1 MDVSNLENIVRS
13 YGIAIDRHTLQ
24 TALDDTEHGTAFTE
38 WARLHLGPE
47 NLLSRDELALYT
59 ALDRS
64 GQIDKLVESQDLA
77 AVQAVS
83 EREIQTAIEEL
94 NRSTAAI
101 VKQTE
106 TLKQQDALSKLVKT
120 NSRVEEARSDL
131 VFQRNQKHD
140 AERKKVMTTVS
151 CVAAVPEGTLLTRDS
166 KVEELSQSLEY
177 KASDLEQ
184 QTKVSGNGLQQTLDS
199 LLHSDDKLLSSLRKL
214 GLELETEDPED
225 RENVEKLREICMRLI
240 KYTVETVRAKLDRL
254 YLEAFSSAH
263 QNGVTSH
270 PSDDVKTSQEELE
283 SLYAE
288 ILPVAQ
294 MSVEQQHLEPALKS
308 LSSKNGQSLRRS
320 AAAVIYIDEC
330 LDYLL
335 DHMDRLSARI
345 EAYQSHQT
353 ATSSLLTTAR
363 AELSTPVATPKK
375 KTPTQDLVSP
385 VRRRNNTNP
394 GRSPTRDGTNRRRR
408 SSAYDEP
415 PLEALLRSLTIAFPE
430 DVTDGVGQSAVLAAT
445 LAERQTKARD
455 VARNAQETLEGTA
468 ATQLADSKLAIQ
480 LLRDSLLAESPFG
493 DVRLVDE
500 GIEASIAVL
509 GQEVEKVKERVE
521 KVDAGKARLRSERKR
536 EILER
541 WGR

>member
-1 MDVSNLENIVRS
+1 M
-13 YGIAIDRHTLQ
+13 DRHSLQ
-24 TALDDTEHGTAFTE
+24 VALDDPEHGTAFTE
-38 WARLHLGPE
+38 WARLHLGPD
-47 NLLSRDELALYT
+47 NLLSRDELALYS

-64 GQIDKLVESQDLA
+64 GQIDKLVESHDLA
-77 AVQAVS
+77 AVQAVG

-106 TLKQQDALSKLVKT
+106 SLKQQQDALSKLVKT
-120 NSRVEEARSDL
+120 HTRVEEARSDL

-140 AERKKVMTTVS
+140 AERRKMMTT
-151 CVAAVPEGTLLTRDS
+151 
-166 KVEELSQSLEY
+166 VEELSQSLEY

-184 QTKVSGNGLQQTLDS
+184 QSKVSGNGLHQTLDS
-199 LLHSDDKLLSSLRKL
+199 LLHSDDKLLLSLRKL

-240 KYTVETVRAKLDRL
+240 KYTVETVRTKLDRL
-254 YLEAFSSAH
+254 YLEALSSAH

-308 LSSKNGQSLRRS
+308 LSSKNGQSLSRS

-335 DHMDRLSARI
+335 DHMERLSARI

-353 ATSSLLTTAR
+353 ATASFLTTAR
-363 AELSTPVATPKK
+363 SELSAPAVTPKK
-375 KTPTQDLVSP
+375 KTPTQEFVSP
-385 VRRRNNTNP
+385 VRRRNTNP
-394 GRSPTRDGTNRRRR
+394 SGSPTRNANRRRR
-408 SSAYDEP
+408 SSGFDEP
-415 PLEALLRSLTIAFPE
+415 PLEALLRSLAIAFPE
-430 DVTDGVGQSAVLAAT
+430 DVTDGAGQAAILSAT
-445 LAERQTKARD
+445 LAERQAKARD
-455 VARNAQETLEGTA
+455 VARDAQRTLEGTA

-509 GQEVEKVKERVE
+509 GQEVEKVKERIE
-521 KVDAGKARLRSERKR
+521 RVDAGKARLRSERRR

>member
-1 MDVSNLENIVRS
+1 MDVSNLENIIRG

-24 TALDDTEHGTAFTE
+24 AALEDPEHGTAFTE

-47 NLLSRDELALYT
+47 NLLSRDELAL
-59 ALDRS
+59 S
-64 GQIDKLVESQDLA
+64 GQVDKLVESQDLA

-106 TLKQQDALSKLVKT
+106 TLKQQQDALSKLVKT
-120 NSRVEEARSDL
+120 HSRVEEARSDL

-140 AERKKVMTTVS
+140 TESRKMMTT
-151 CVAAVPEGTLLTRDS
+151 
-166 KVEELSQSLEY
+166 VEELSQSLEY

-184 QTKVSGNGLQQTLDS
+184 QSKVSGNGLQQTLDS
-199 LLHSDDKLLSSLRKL
+199 LLHSDDKLLLSLRKL

-254 YLEAFSSAH
+254 YLEALSSAH

-288 ILPVAQ
+288 ILSVAQ

-308 LSSKNGQSLRRS
+308 LSNKNGQSLRRS

-335 DHMDRLSARI
+335 DHMDRLSTRL
-345 EAYQSHQT
+345 EAYHAHQT

-363 AELSTPVATPKK
+363 SEISTPVATPKK
-375 KTPTQDLVSP
+375 KTPAQDLVSP
-385 VRRRNNTNP
+385 IRRRNTNP
-394 GRSPTRDGTNRRRR
+394 GRSPTRDAANRRRR
-408 SSAYDEP
+408 SSAFDEP
-415 PLEALLRSLTIAFPE
+415 PLETLLHSLAIAFPE
-430 DVTDGVGQSAVLAAT
+430 DVADGASQTAVLSAT

-455 VARNAQETLEGTA
+455 VTRNAQETLEGTA

-521 KVDAGKARLRSERKR
+521 RVDAGKARLRSERKR

-541 WGR
+541 WGQ

>member
-1 MDVSNLENIVRS
+1 MDLANLENIVRS

-24 TALDDTEHGTAFTE
+24 AALDDPEHGTAFTE

-106 TLKQQDALSKLVKT
+106 TLKQQQDALSKLVKT
-120 NSRVEEARSDL
+120 HSRVEEARSDL
-131 VFQRNQKHD
+131 VFHRNQKHD
-140 AERKKVMTTVS
+140 AERRKMMTT
-151 CVAAVPEGTLLTRDS
+151 
-166 KVEELSQSLEY
+166 VEELSQSLEY

-240 KYTVETVRAKLDRL
+240 KYTVETVRTKLDRL
-254 YLEAFSSAH
+254 YLEALSSAH

-335 DHMDRLSARI
+335 DHMDRLYARI

-394 GRSPTRDGTNRRRR
+394 GRSPTRDATNRRRR

-415 PLEALLRSLTIAFPE
+415 PLETLLRSLAIAFPE
-430 DVTDGVGQSAVLAAT
+430 DVTDGAGQTAVLAAT

>member
-1 MDVSNLENIVRS
+1 MDVSNLENIIRG

-24 TALDDTEHGTAFTE
+24 AALDDPEHGTAFTE

-47 NLLSRDELALYT
+47 NLLSRDELALYS

-64 GQIDKLVESQDLA
+64 GQVDKLVESQDLA

-106 TLKQQDALSKLVKT
+106 TLKQQQDALSKLVKT
-120 NSRVEEARSDL
+120 HSRVEEARSDL

-140 AERKKVMTTVS
+140 TERRKMMTT
-151 CVAAVPEGTLLTRDS
+151 
-166 KVEELSQSLEY
+166 VEELSQSLEY

-184 QTKVSGNGLQQTLDS
+184 QSKVSGNGLQQTLDS
-199 LLHSDDKLLSSLRKL
+199 LLHSDDKLLLSLRKL

-225 RENVEKLREICMRLI
+225 RENVEKLREICMRMI

-254 YLEAFSSAH
+254 YLEALSSAH

-335 DHMDRLSARI
+335 DHMDRLSTRL
-345 EAYQSHQT
+345 EAYHSHQT

-375 KTPTQDLVSP
+375 KTPAQDLVSP
-385 VRRRNNTNP
+385 VRRRNTNP
-394 GRSPTRDGTNRRRR
+394 GRSPTRDAANPRRRR
-408 SSAYDEP
+408 SSAFDEP
-415 PLEALLRSLTIAFPE
+415 PLEALLRSLAIAFPE
-430 DVTDGVGQSAVLAAT
+430 DVTDSAVQTAVLSAT

-455 VARNAQETLEGTA
+455 VARNAQETLEGAA

-521 KVDAGKARLRSERKR
+521 RVDAGKARLRSERKR

-541 WGR
+541 WGQ

>member
-1 MDVSNLENIVRS
+1 MDVSKLEHIVRS

-24 TALDDTEHGTAFTE
+24 AALDDPEHGTAFTE

-106 TLKQQDALSKLVKT
+106 TLKQQQDALSKLVKT
-120 NSRVEEARSDL
+120 HSRVEEARSDL

-140 AERKKVMTTVS
+140 AESRKMMTT
-151 CVAAVPEGTLLTRDS
+151 
-166 KVEELSQSLEY
+166 VEELSQSLEY

-240 KYTVETVRAKLDRL
+240 KYTVETVRTKLDRL
-254 YLEAFSSAH
+254 YLEALSSAH

-335 DHMDRLSARI
+335 DHMDRLSTRI
-345 EAYQSHQT
+345 EAYQSHKT

-363 AELSTPVATPKK
+363 AELSAPVATPKK

-394 GRSPTRDGTNRRRR
+394 GRSPTRDAASNRRRR
-408 SSAYDEP
+408 SSAFDEP
-415 PLEALLRSLTIAFPE
+415 PLETLLRSLAIAFPE
-430 DVTDGVGQSAVLAAT
+430 DVTDGAGQTAVLAAT

-493 DVRLVDE
+493 HVRLVDE